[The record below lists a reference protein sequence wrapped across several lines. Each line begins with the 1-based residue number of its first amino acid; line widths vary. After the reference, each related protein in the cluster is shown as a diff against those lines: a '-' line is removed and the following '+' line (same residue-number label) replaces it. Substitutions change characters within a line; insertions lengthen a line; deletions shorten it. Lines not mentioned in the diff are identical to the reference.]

1 MVYVLVVHLGSGAH
15 GCISVP
21 EPRGDDRTDMVPGG
35 GKGAMEP
42 RPSSPIPKERAIR
55 VTDVG
60 TPQKAETSPRGDSN
74 GKESP
79 HPPETRMEGVRRGV
93 DGVVGVG
100 VLKGV
105 DGGLPAA

>member
-1 MVYVLVVHLGSGAH
+1 MPAIRSEVTVCVDCPY
-15 GCISVP
+15 C
-21 EPRGDDRTDMVPGG
+21 MVPGG
-35 GKGAMEP
+35 RGKGAMEP

>member
-1 MVYVLVVHLGSGAH
+1 MTALRNEEVPLCPPFALRSVYVSIARIVW
-15 GCISVP
+15 CQ
-21 EPRGDDRTDMVPGG
+21 GG

-60 TPQKAETSPRGDSN
+60 TPQKEETSPRGDSN

-79 HPPETRMEGVRRGV
+79 HPPETSMEGV
-93 DGVVGVG
+93 
-100 VLKGV
+100 
-105 DGGLPAA
+105 